1 MILLWLHLHDVC
13 VNLVYSAYSTYS
25 TYSCILLYTL
35 CILLYT
41 PVYSCI
47 LSQVLL
53 EWCDS
58 DIEGGSQREWV
69 DLTNSDKFHS
79 VYLEQDLLWARRVL
93 PSEQQRAV
101 AWPAKVRDTSVASS
115 GLI

>member
-1 MILLWLHLHDVC
+1 MRKSCILCILYILYILLYT
-13 VNLVYSAYSTYS
+13 LV
-25 TYSCILLYTL
+25 YSCILLYTL